1 MSDFFEID
9 ETKKTIRNLN
19 LDDFSIEDLHKYI
32 EELKLEVDRVTKEI
46 ETKRKI
52 KNSAEKFFK

>member
-19 LDDFSIEDLHKYI
+19 LDDFSIEDLNKYI

-46 ETKRKI
+46 ENKMKI
-52 KNSAEKFFK
+52 KSSAENFFK

>member
-32 EELKLEVDRVTKEI
+32 EELKLEVDRVSKEI
-46 ETKRKI
+46 EKKMKI
-52 KNSAEKFFK
+52 KSSAENFFK

>member
-46 ETKRKI
+46 ENKMKI
-52 KNSAEKFFK
+52 KSSAENFFK

>member
-32 EELKLEVDRVTKEI
+32 EELKLE
-46 ETKRKI
+46 
-52 KNSAEKFFK
+52 N

>member
-19 LDDFSIEDLHKYI
+19 LEDFSIEDLNKYI
-32 EELKLEVDRVTKEI
+32 EELKLEVDRVNKEI
-46 ETKRKI
+46 EKKI
-52 KNSAEKFFK
+52 KIKSSAENFFK